1 MILMKDC
8 KIDDEFNGVNHKPS
22 HDGDFKIEVEDVSQ
36 EILDKISGVQ
46 ITIGGSDAVL
56 PNF

>member
-1 MILMKDC
+1 MVSIKDC
-8 KIDDEFNGVNHKPS
+8 KIDEEFNGVNHKPS
-22 HDGDFKIEVEDVSQ
+22 HDGVFKIEVFSISE
-36 EILDKISGVQ
+36 EILDKVSGVK

>member
-1 MILMKDC
+1 MKDC
-8 KIDDEFNGVNHKPS
+8 KIDDEFDGVNHKPS
-22 HDGDFKIEVEDVSQ
+22 HDGDFKIEVEYVSQ